1 MGDVA
6 MCVPVIRRLLEAYPA
21 LRLSFVSQSAFAP
34 LFEGIDRLTFLP
46 ADLKGTHRGISGI
59 WQLFRELQ
67 SAGPFDGVAD
77 LHQVLRSGML
87 DSLFRLKGTPV
98 SVINKG
104 RREKYALTR
113 RTQKHLQPLPPTFD
127 RYAAVFA
134 QLGLAVDL
142 KHALKPN
149 ADQAVPSRMIPADR
163 KRIGIAP
170 FAKHRGK
177 TWPAER
183 MRRVVELLADRGDIE
198 VLLFGGGAVETEVL
212 SKWSGEINGVTSL
225 AGKYSLKDE
234 LHIIS
239 ELDLMV
245 SMDSANMHLASM
257 FGVPVVSV
265 WGATHPYAGFLGW
278 GQDMSNVIQSDL
290 DCRPCSV
297 FGNKPCFKGTYECM
311 TTIEPEIVVKK
322 ILTTLALDRGPSG

>member
-6 MCVPVIRRLLEAYPA
+6 MCVPVIRRLLEAYPD
-21 LRLSFVSQSAFAP
+21 LTLSFVSQSAFAP

-46 ADLKGTHRGISGI
+46 ADLKGIHRGISGI

-67 SAGPFDGVAD
+67 AAGPFDGVAD

-104 RREKYALTR
+104 RKDKYALIR

-142 KHALKPN
+142 KHALKHN
-149 ADQAVPSRMIPADR
+149 ADQAVPSKMIPAVR

-198 VLLFGGGAVETEVL
+198 VLLFGGGVVETEVL

-225 AGKYSLKDE
+225 AGNYSLKDE

>member
-6 MCVPVIRRLLEAYPA
+6 MCVPVLRRLLEAHPEV
-21 LRLSFVSQSAFAP
+21 RLSVVSQAAFAH
-34 LFEGIDRLTFLP
+34 LFDGIDRLTFLP
-46 ADLKGTHRGISGI
+46 ADLKGLHRGIAGI

-67 SAGPFDGVAD
+67 AAGPFDGVAD

-87 DSLFRLKGTPV
+87 DSLFRLKGIPV

-104 RREKYALTR
+104 RKDKYALTR
-113 RTQKHLQPLPPTFD
+113 RAQKILQPLDSTFD

-134 QLGLAVDL
+134 QLGLIVDP
-142 KHALKPN
+142 KGRMPPGAAQP
-149 ADQAVPSRMIPADR
+149 VPSKLATSDR

-183 MRRVVELLADRGDIE
+183 MRRVVEWLASRGDIDI
-198 VLLFGGGAVETEVL
+198 LLFGGGALETEVL
-212 SKWSGEINGVTSL
+212 STWSREIPRVICL
-225 AGKYSLKDE
+225 AGKHSLKEE
-234 LHIIS
+234 LQIIS
-239 ELDLMV
+239 HLDLMV

-278 GQDMSNVIQSDL
+278 GQEMSNVIQSDL

-297 FGNKPCFKGTYECM
+297 FGNKPCYKGTYECM
-311 TTIEPEIVVKK
+311 TSIEPELVLKK
-322 ILTTLALDRGPSG
+322 ILTTLRLD

>member
-1 MGDVA
+1 
-6 MCVPVIRRLLEAYPA
+6 MCVPVIRRLLETYPA

-46 ADLKGTHRGISGI
+46 ADLKGAHRGISGI

-67 SAGPFDGVAD
+67 AAGPFDGVAD

-87 DSLFRLKGTPV
+87 DSLFRLKGTPI

-113 RTQKHLQPLPPTFD
+113 RTQKHLRPLPSTFD

-134 QLGLAVDL
+134 QLGLGVDL
-142 KHALKPN
+142 EHSLNSN
-149 ADQAVPSRMIPADR
+149 ADQSVPSKLVTDHR

-183 MRRVVELLADRGDIE
+183 MRRVVELLAERGDIE
-198 VLLFGGGAVETEVL
+198 VLLFGGGAVEAEIL
-212 SKWSGEINGVTSL
+212 STWSGEIPGVISL
-225 AGKYSLKDE
+225 AGKYSLKEE
-234 LHIIS
+234 LQIIS
-239 ELDLMV
+239 GLDLMV

-257 FGVPVVSV
+257 YGIPVVSV

-311 TTIEPEIVVKK
+311 TSIEPELVTKK
-322 ILTTLALDRGPSG
+322 ILTTLALD

>member
-67 SAGPFDGVAD
+67 AAGPFDGVAD

-113 RTQKHLQPLPPTFD
+113 RTQKHLQPLPSTFE
-127 RYAAVFA
+127 RYAAVFT
-134 QLGLAVDL
+134 QLGLVVDL
-142 KHALKPN
+142 EGRM
-149 ADQAVPSRMIPADR
+149 QAQEDHPEPARSVSLDR

-177 TWPAER
+177 TWPAGL
-183 MRRVVELLADRGDIE
+183 MRRVVELLAERGDIE
-198 VLLFGGGAVETEVL
+198 VLLFGGGAVEKDIL
-212 SKWSGEINGVTSL
+212 STWSGEIPGVISL
-225 AGKYSLKDE
+225 AGKYSLKEE
-234 LHIIS
+234 LQIIS
-239 ELDLMV
+239 NLDLMV

-311 TTIEPEIVVKK
+311 TSIVPEIVVKK
-322 ILTTLALDRGPSG
+322 ILTTLALD

>member
-21 LRLSFVSQSAFAP
+21 LRLSFVSQASFAP

-67 SAGPFDGVAD
+67 ASGPFDGVAD

-87 DSLFRLKGTPV
+87 DSLFRLKGIPV
-98 SVINKG
+98 SVIDKG
-104 RREKYALTR
+104 RQAKSALTR
-113 RTQKHLQPLPPTFD
+113 RTQKHVHPLVSTFY
-127 RYAAVFA
+127 RYAQVFA
-134 QLGLAVDL
+134 KLGVDL
-142 KHALKPN
+142 DLEHTALPD
-149 ADQAVPSRMIPADR
+149 ADHHKSVITTSIDR

-177 TWPAER
+177 TWPVER
-183 MRRVVELLADRGDIE
+183 MRKVVESLAGRGDIDI
-198 VLLFGGGAVETEVL
+198 LLFGGGTTETEIL
-212 SKWSGEINGVTSL
+212 STWSHEIPGVICL
-225 AGKYSLKDE
+225 AGKQSLQEE
-234 LHIIS
+234 LRIIS
-239 ELDLMV
+239 DLDLMV
-245 SMDSANMHLASM
+245 SMDSANMHLASL

-278 GQDMSNVIQSDL
+278 GQDLANVIQSDM

-297 FGNKPCFKGTYECM
+297 FGNKPCYKGTYECM
-311 TTIEPEIVVKK
+311 TSIEPELVSKK
-322 ILTTLALDRGPSG
+322 ILTTLSLD

>member
-6 MCVPVIRRLLEAYPA
+6 MCVPVIRRLLETYPA

-46 ADLKGTHRGISGI
+46 ADLKGAHRGISGI

-67 SAGPFDGVAD
+67 AAGPFDGVAD

-113 RTQKHLQPLPPTFD
+113 RTQKHLRPLPSTFD

-142 KHALKPN
+142 QHSLNSN
-149 ADQAVPSRMIPADR
+149 ADQSVPSRLVTDHR

-183 MRRVVELLADRGDIE
+183 MRRVVELLAERGDIE
-198 VLLFGGGAVETEVL
+198 VLLFGGGAAEAEIL
-212 SKWSGEINGVTSL
+212 STWSGEIPGVISL
-225 AGKYSLKDE
+225 AGKYSLKEE
-234 LHIIS
+234 LQIIS
-239 ELDLMV
+239 GLDLMV

-257 FGVPVVSV
+257 YGIPVVSV

-311 TTIEPEIVVKK
+311 TSIEPELVTKK
-322 ILTTLALDRGPSG
+322 ILTTLALD

>member
-1 MGDVA
+1 

-46 ADLKGTHRGISGI
+46 ADLKGAHRGIPGI

-67 SAGPFDGVAD
+67 AAGPFDGVAD

-113 RTQKHLQPLPPTFD
+113 RSQKQLQPLPSTFD

-142 KHALKPN
+142 NHTLNPK
-149 ADQAVPSRMIPADR
+149 ADLQTFMNTACVDR

-177 TWPAER
+177 TWPPER
-183 MRRVVELLADRGDIE
+183 MRNVVELLAKRGDIE
-198 VLLFGGGAVETEVL
+198 VLLFGGGAAESEIL
-212 SKWSGEINGVTSL
+212 STWSAEIPGVSSL
-225 AGKYSLKDE
+225 AGKHSLKEE
-234 LHIIS
+234 LQIIS
-239 ELDLMV
+239 GLDLMV

-311 TTIEPEIVVKK
+311 TGIFPEILVKK
-322 ILTTLALDRGPSG
+322 ILTTLSLE

>member
-6 MCVPVIRRLLEAYPA
+6 MCVPVLRRLLEAHPD
-21 LRLSFVSQSAFAP
+21 LRLSVVSQAAFAP
-34 LFEGIDRLTFLP
+34 LFDGIDRLTFLP
-46 ADLKGTHRGISGI
+46 AELKGLHRGIAGI

-67 SAGPFDGVAD
+67 AAGPFDGVAD

-87 DSLFRLKGTPV
+87 DSLFRLKGIPV

-113 RTQKHLQPLPPTFD
+113 RTQKHLQPLPSTFH

-134 QLGLAVDL
+134 QLGLPVDPESTL
-142 KHALKPN
+142 TSSVR
-149 ADQAVPSRMIPADR
+149 DPSAGHLELVGR

-170 FAKHRGK
+170 FAKHQSK
-177 TWPAER
+177 TWPQER
-183 MRRVVELLADRGDIE
+183 MRRVVESLSNRGDIDIY
-198 VLLFGGGAVETEVL
+198 LFGGGQSEIGIL
-212 SKWSGEINGVTSL
+212 SAWANDIQGLHCL
-225 AGKYSLKDE
+225 AGKYTLAEE

-239 ELDLMV
+239 GLDLMV

-257 FGVPVVSV
+257 FGCPVVSV

-297 FGNKPCFKGTYECM
+297 FGNKPCYKGTYECM
-311 TTIEPEIVVKK
+311 TSIEPELVLKK
-322 ILTTLALDRGPSG
+322 ILTTLHLD

>member
-6 MCVPVIRRLLEAYPA
+6 MCLPVIRRLLEVYPA

-113 RTQKHLQPLPPTFD
+113 RTQKHLRPLPSTFD

-134 QLGLAVDL
+134 QLGLVVDL
-142 KHALKPN
+142 EGGMQAQV
-149 ADQAVPSRMIPADR
+149 DQPEPARSVSVDR

-183 MRRVVELLADRGDIE
+183 MRRVVELLAERKEIE
-198 VLLFGGGAVETEVL
+198 VLLFGGGATEAKIL
-212 SKWSGEINGVTSL
+212 STWSGEIQGVISL
-225 AGKYSLKDE
+225 AGKYSLKEE
-234 LHIIS
+234 LQIIS
-239 ELDLMV
+239 GLDLMV

-265 WGATHPYAGFLGW
+265 WGATHPYAGFMGW
-278 GQDMSNVIQSDL
+278 GQDMSNVIQSDM

-297 FGNKPCFKGTYECM
+297 FGNKPCFKGTYECLSS
-311 TTIEPEIVVKK
+311 IAPEMVIKK
-322 ILTTLALDRGPSG
+322 ILTTLALD